1 MMKMKMKPRKEQHNG
16 VAYNH
21 FDSTSD
27 KVCFMFSGTGYTYE
41 KPLLYYST
49 ALMLELGYDVVQV
62 CYTFDPQQFEQAPEA
77 ISETVY
83 DAVNP
88 IVEYIFSTKSYT
100 EAVYL
105 GKSLGTLPIVDFY
118 MQQSSLVPSRY
129 VLLTPLLSLEHIMQ
143 NLLEKHAFLAIGT
156 ADPHYSKESLE
167 QLSSHEV
174 AIVENADHSLEI
186 ATNTVESIIIC
197 QSLLTTLKAYLQ

>member
-1 MMKMKMKPRKEQHNG
+1 MKMKPRKEQHND

-49 ALMLELGYDVVQV
+49 ALMLELGYDVIQV
-62 CYTFDPQQFEQAPEA
+62 CYTFDLQQFEQAPEA

-197 QSLLTTLKAYLQ
+197 QSLITTLKAYLQ

>member
-1 MMKMKMKPRKEQHNG
+1 MKMKLKKEQHNG
-16 VAYNH
+16 IAYNY

-62 CYTFDPQQFEQAPEA
+62 CYTFDPQQFEQEPEA
-77 ISETVY
+77 ISEMVY
-83 DAVNP
+83 NAANP
-88 IVEYIFSTKSYT
+88 IVNYILSTKSYT
-100 EAVYL
+100 EAVYI
-105 GKSLGTLPIVDFY
+105 GKSLGTLAIIDFY

-143 NLLEKHAFLAIGT
+143 NLLEKQTFLAIGT
-156 ADPHYSKESLE
+156 ADPHYSKERLE
-167 QLSSHEV
+167 QLSSHEL

-197 QSLLTTLKAYLQ
+197 QSLLTALKAYLQ